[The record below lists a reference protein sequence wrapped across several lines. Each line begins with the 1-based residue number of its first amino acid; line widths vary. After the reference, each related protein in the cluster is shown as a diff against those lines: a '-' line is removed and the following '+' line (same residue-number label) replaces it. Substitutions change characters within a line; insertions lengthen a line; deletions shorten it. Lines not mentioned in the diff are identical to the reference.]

1 MGFKISNFFRTSVTK
16 AAVFCALAACGQK
29 NVVDQRGRQISSSA
43 GDAVDNSA
51 ATNGSQTGSDANTP
65 RPKSR
70 VLPLVDKTFALSG
83 ASRQAISS
91 IDVKINDFV
100 VLQDGGIVAVG
111 SKASAPSIPYSFPPA
126 LNTNPHEFIVMR
138 LTKDGALDSSFGE
151 RVTGGSQQSTER
163 RGYSSYSITGSTD
176 SRGYRIALESD
187 GNFLVAGT
195 YGAGTGFALL
205 RISGDGAL
213 QSTFGTN
220 GIVTSPCPATGASV
234 AGLVRTSSKIMLA
247 GTCLKS
253 PGTGLPEIPHVRLVV
268 LSPGNGA
275 VDALASTFHL
285 VGGKPS
291 AAFDA
296 LLVNDK
302 VNDKIYVAGS
312 VEMPD
317 PTIASNP
324 GVHHQMVL
332 RFKDDATLDTSFGTN
347 GAAINSDGSSNG
359 AVLALV
365 ASSDGANVVAIG
377 MSKRTTGNV
386 TRETATAWSIPY
398 NYRDNYRGANDSVCF
413 AAMGGTANFVPFSA
427 ALDVNGK
434 ILVAGSLRRAGAG
447 FAMAAFQLG
456 PNSTVSGACRPV
468 IASAGDQSD
477 AQSSIAFAEYPRTAQ
492 HEFIRKIIMI
502 PGSDGRAMMAGG
514 VSYNNSGDR
523 GAFFTRLKL
532 DENL

>member
-16 AAVFCALAACGQK
+16 AAVVCALAACGQK
-29 NVVDQRGRQISSSA
+29 NVVDQRGRQFSLSA
-43 GDAVDNSA
+43 GDAVENSA
-51 ATNGSQTGSDANTP
+51 ATNGSQTGSDANTS

-70 VLPLVDKTFALSG
+70 VLPLVDKTFALFG

-91 IDVKINDFV
+91 IDIKINDFV
-100 VLQDGGIVAVG
+100 VLPDGGIVAVG
-111 SKASAPSIPYSFPPA
+111 SKANAPSTTYTFPPT
-126 LNTNPHEFIVMR
+126 LNANPHEVIVMR

-151 RVTGGSQQSTER
+151 RVTGGSQQSAER

-176 SRGYRIALESD
+176 SRGYRIAPESE

-195 YGAGTGFALL
+195 YGGGAGFALL
-205 RISGDGAL
+205 RISGDGTL
-213 QSTFGTN
+213 QSMFGTN
-220 GIVTSPCPATGASV
+220 GIVTSPCPAMGASV
-234 AGLVRTSSKIMLA
+234 AGLVRTSSKIVLA

-253 PGTGLPEIPHVRLVV
+253 AGSGLPEIPHVRLAVI
-268 LSPGNGA
+268 SP
-275 VDALASTFHL
+275 VDGTVDTFASNFQL
-285 VGGKPS
+285 IDRNPS
-291 AAFDA
+291 TAFDA
-296 LLVNDK
+296 ILVNDK
-302 VNDKIYVAGS
+302 EIGKIYVAGS
-312 VEMPD
+312 VELPD
-317 PTIASNP
+317 PLSASNP
-324 GVHHQMVL
+324 KVHHQMVL
-332 RFKDDATLDTSFGTN
+332 RFKDDATLDTSFGIN
-347 GAAINSDGSSNG
+347 GAAINSDGSANG

-365 ASSDGANVVAIG
+365 APPDGADVVAIG

-386 TRETATAWSIPY
+386 TRETATSWSIPY
-398 NYRDNYRGANDSVCF
+398 NYRGANDSVCF

-456 PNSTVSGACRPV
+456 PSSTVSGACRPV

>member
-1 MGFKISNFFRTSVTK
+1 MGFKISNFFRTSVATV
-16 AAVFCALAACGQK
+16 AVVCVLAACGQK
-29 NVVDQRGRQISSSA
+29 NIVDQRGRLISSGA
-43 GDAVDNSA
+43 GNEVDTTV
-51 ATNGSQTGSDANTP
+51 ATNGSQTGSDANTS

-70 VLPLVDKTFALSG
+70 VLPIVDKTFAVAG
-83 ASRQAISS
+83 VSRQAISS

-100 VLQDGGIVAVG
+100 VLPDGGIMAVG
-111 SKASAPSIPYSFPPA
+111 SKANAPSTPYTFPPA
-126 LNTNPHEFIVMR
+126 LNTNAHEFIVMR

-151 RVTGGSQQSTER
+151 RVTGGSSQSTDR

-176 SRGYRIALESD
+176 SRGYRIAIEPN

-205 RISGDGAL
+205 RISADGTL
-213 QSTFGTN
+213 QSTFGAN
-220 GIVTSPCPATGASV
+220 GIVMSPCPSGGASV
-234 AGLVRTSSKIMLA
+234 SGLVRTSSKIVLA

-253 PGTGLPEIPHVRLVV
+253 PGTGQAEIPHIRLAV
-268 LSPGNGA
+268 LSPVDGA
-275 VDALASTFHL
+275 VDTFASTFHL
-285 VGGKPS
+285 IDGKPS
-291 AAFDA
+291 TTFDA

-302 VNDKIYVAGS
+302 VYIAGS

-332 RFKDDATLDTSFGTN
+332 RFKDDATLDTSFGIN
-347 GAAINSDGSSNG
+347 GAAIISDGSAIG

-386 TRETATAWSIPY
+386 TRETATAWSIPF
-398 NYRDNYRGANDSVCF
+398 NYRGANDSVCF
-413 AAMGGTANFVPFSA
+413 AAMGGTVNFVPFSA

-456 PNSTVSGACRPV
+456 PSSSVSGACRPV

-492 HEFIRKIIMI
+492 HEFIRKILMI
-502 PGSDGRAMMAGG
+502 PGSNGRAMMAGG